1 MDTPVREMWS
11 YMIDLI
17 AFSAKFLRN
26 SISFKEKS
34 AWRKMKVNTRVTV
47 LLVCFSTAFTLVKM
61 AASSPVPQTSREQTM
76 RANQKAVEAVEK
88 CPTLT
93 YCTCKE
99 RKVDLDITCSG
110 VNSQK
115 LKVGKNV

>member
-1 MDTPVREMWS
+1 
-11 YMIDLI
+11 
-17 AFSAKFLRN
+17 
-26 SISFKEKS
+26 
-34 AWRKMKVNTRVTV
+34 MKVNTQVTI
-47 LLVCFSTAFTLVKM
+47 LLVCVSTAFTLVKM
-61 AASSPVPQTSREQTM
+61 AASSPVPQTNREQTM
-76 RANQKAVEAVEK
+76 RANQKAVDAVEK

-115 LKVGKNV
+115 LKVG